1 MLKNNSLMKENDNRV
16 HMLSY
21 NNQKKEQLYERYVGA
36 HKIDERAI
44 IIL

>member
-21 NNQKKEQLYERYVGA
+21 NNYKKEQLYERYVGA
-36 HKIDERAI
+36 QKLDERATI
-44 IIL
+44 IS